1 MKRLFLFLTLSLSAP
16 AKITLVNVVSV
27 TASVTTIA
35 ANARTIMHKT
45 KVGVKA
51 VKRGAVKVG
60 KAVNG
65 K

>member
-1 MKRLFLFLTLSLSAP
+1 
-16 AKITLVNVVSV
+16 V